1 MEGVS
6 QQFSEANALTDLR
19 ERTAWNAGVARDESR
34 LSLEVRFTVRRADA
48 MTPRRSVAA
57 AMARD
62 VLPFGWEKARRK
74 AVVTNAKNVPGGES
88 SLSDPSSSGR

>member
-19 ERTAWNAGVARDESR
+19 ERTALNAGVARDESR

-74 AVVTNAKNVPGGES
+74 AVCHQREKRA
-88 SLSDPSSSGR
+88 RR